1 MAITRAAIQGAL
13 EAERSFVQK
22 GGRVEVK
29 SADWEDGYL
38 VLVVRSIK
46 GQRRVVIDEALEGVR
61 AKWGDELEA
70 GGLIKLVDSDND
82 RIVIQVAAGGMP
94 LIGSQVW
101 LFPGDFLGPLIDM
114 WAGEMGTLAAK
125 RLRQTKEETE
135 PLQPILPL
143 GDLFADL
150 RERQVKAVQSSAY
163 RCSIIIGPPGTGKTY
178 TIGALGAYL
187 LKRFPKSRILLLGP
201 TNVAVDTALVSIDD
215 WLQRT
220 DKQEIAKKAKRVGAY
235 FDPRKFVDRPHLLA
249 PGIAEKGAEFLLL
262 EASEPPK
269 SKVGEH
275 IRWKDKLS
283 ALRKE
288 LGADIS
294 SVASQSRLVAT
305 TVSSAITWNE
315 TFREAGPWHFVI
327 CDEAS
332 QVIGPAALMVPA
344 MGQQTIFAGDPCQL
358 SPIVQCDGARE
369 KTLLAKTAFDLFA
382 HARTTMLN
390 EQSRMAVGI
399 CQAVSTTFY
408 DGELKVC
415 RKALADPEWK
425 TQRSPFFV
433 DGREIPRVCFD
444 QVFEPATYSQNYGG
458 FIRFQSAKLIE
469 TIIDNLAG
477 SYVDPQDIL
486 VLTPFRAQ
494 RSLIRNFLKRRHP
507 EISVSTVHRAQGSER
522 TLVIFDPVDGTSSFL
537 KGRDG
542 ERLINVAIS
551 RAKAHV
557 IVPFVRDDLENSAL
571 SLLHKIA
578 SKSFQTAGNFAHPFT
593 FSSLAN

>member
-1 MAITRAAIQGAL
+1 MAITRVAIQGAL
-13 EAERSFVQK
+13 EAERSFVKK

-82 RIVIQVAAGGMP
+82 RIAIQVAAGGMP

-150 RERQVKAVQSSAY
+150 RERQIRAVQSSAF
-163 RCSIIIGPPGTGKTY
+163 RSSIIIGPPGTGKTY

-220 DKQEIAKKAKRVGAY
+220 AKQEIAKKAKRVGAY

-288 LGADIS
+288 LGADIA

-315 TFREAGPWHFVI
+315 TLREAGPWHFVI

-382 HARTTMLN
+382 HTRTTMLN

-444 QVFEPATYSQNYGG
+444 QVSEPATYSQNYGG

-494 RSLIRNFLKRRHP
+494 RTLIRNFLKRRHP

>member
-1 MAITRAAIQGAL
+1 MAITRVAIQGAL

-150 RERQVKAVQSSAY
+150 RERQVRAVQSSAF

-220 DKQEIAKKAKRVGAY
+220 AKQEIAKKAKRVGAY

-332 QVIGPAALMVPA
+332 QVLGPAALMVPA

-444 QVFEPATYSQNYGG
+444 QVSEPATYSQNYGG

-494 RSLIRNFLKRRHP
+494 RTLIRNFLKRRHP

>member
-22 GGRVEVK
+22 GGRVEVAT
-29 SADWEDGYL
+29 ADWDDGYL
-38 VLVVRSIK
+38 VLGVRSVK
-46 GQRRVVIDEALEGVR
+46 GQRRVVVDDALEGVR

-70 GGLIKLVDSDND
+70 GGIIKLVDSDND

-94 LIGSQVW
+94 SIGGQIW

-114 WAGEMGTLAAK
+114 WAGEMGAVAAK
-125 RLRQTKEETE
+125 RLRQTKVDTE
-135 PLQPILPL
+135 PLQPVLPL
-143 GDLFADL
+143 GDSFADL
-150 RERQVKAVQSSAY
+150 RERQVEAVQNSAY
-163 RCSIIIGPPGTGKTY
+163 RCSITIGPPGTGKTY

-215 WLQRT
+215 WLGRI
-220 DKQEIAKKAKRVGAY
+220 DKPAIAKTTKRVGAY
-235 FDPRKFVDRPHLLA
+235 FDPRKFVNRPHLLA
-249 PGIAEKGAEFLLL
+249 PGIAEKSTEFLLL

-294 SVASQSRLVAT
+294 AVASEARLVAT
-305 TVSSAITWNE
+305 TVSSAITWHE
-315 TFREAGPWHFVI
+315 TLRAAGPWHFVI

-358 SPIVQCDGARE
+358 SPIVQSTGAGE
-369 KTLLAKTAFDLFA
+369 KALLGKTAFDLFA
-382 HARTTMLN
+382 HVPTTMLN

-425 TQRSPFFV
+425 KQRSPFFV
-433 DGREIPRVCFD
+433 DGREIPRVCFG
-444 QVFEPATYSQNYGG
+444 QVSEPATYSQSYGG

-477 SYVDPQDIL
+477 SYVDAEDIM

-494 RSLIRNFLKRRHP
+494 RTLIRNFLRRRHP

-522 TLVIFDPVDGTSSFL
+522 TLVIFDPVDGTSNFL
-537 KGRDG
+537 QGRDG

-557 IVPFVRDDLENSAL
+557 IVPFVRDDLNNPAL
-571 SLLHKIA
+571 GLLHKIA
-578 SKSFQTAGNFAHPFT
+578 SKSFQTAGKFARPFT

>member
-1 MAITRAAIQGAL
+1 MAITRVAIQGAL

-94 LIGSQVW
+94 QIGSQVW

-150 RERQVKAVQSSAY
+150 RERQVRAVQSSAF

-220 DKQEIAKKAKRVGAY
+220 AKQEIAKKAKRVGAY

-358 SPIVQCDGARE
+358 SPIVQCDEARE

-444 QVFEPATYSQNYGG
+444 QVSEPATYSQNYGG

-494 RSLIRNFLKRRHP
+494 RTLIRNFLKRRHP

-578 SKSFQTAGNFAHPFT
+578 CKSFQTAGNFAHPFT

>member
-1 MAITRAAIQGAL
+1 MAITRVAIQGAL
-13 EAERSFVQK
+13 EAERSFVKK

-82 RIVIQVAAGGMP
+82 RIAIQVAAGGMP

-150 RERQVKAVQSSAY
+150 RERQIRAVQSSAF
-163 RCSIIIGPPGTGKTY
+163 RSSIIIGPPGTGKTY

-220 DKQEIAKKAKRVGAY
+220 AKQEIAKKAKRVGAY

-288 LGADIS
+288 LGADIA

-315 TFREAGPWHFVI
+315 TLREAGPWHFVI

-382 HARTTMLN
+382 HTRTTMLN

-444 QVFEPATYSQNYGG
+444 QVSEPATYSQNYGG

-494 RSLIRNFLKRRHP
+494 RTLIRNFLKRRHP

-571 SLLHKIA
+571 CLLHKIA

>member
-1 MAITRAAIQGAL
+1 MAITRVAIQGAL

-150 RERQVKAVQSSAY
+150 RERQVRAVQSSAF
-163 RCSIIIGPPGTGKTY
+163 RSSIIIGPPGTGKTY

-220 DKQEIAKKAKRVGAY
+220 AKQEIAKKAKRVGAY

-358 SPIVQCDGARE
+358 SPIVQCDEARE

-444 QVFEPATYSQNYGG
+444 QVSEPATYSQNYGG

-494 RSLIRNFLKRRHP
+494 RTLIRNFLRRRHP

-557 IVPFVRDDLENSAL
+557 IVPFVRDDLENPAL
-571 SLLHKIA
+571 GLLHKIA
-578 SKSFQTAGNFAHPFT
+578 SKSFQTAGKYAHPFT

>member
-1 MAITRAAIQGAL
+1 MPTLSKGRL
-13 EAERSFVQK
+13 ESELH
-22 GGRVEVK
+22 RV
-29 SADWEDGYL
+29 GNPFC
-38 VLVVRSIK
+38 
-46 GQRRVVIDEALEGVR
+46 QRD
-61 AKWGDELEA
+61 
-70 GGLIKLVDSDND
+70 LIKLVDSDND

-150 RERQVKAVQSSAY
+150 RERQVRAVQSSAF
-163 RCSIIIGPPGTGKTY
+163 RSSIIIGPPGTGKTY

-220 DKQEIAKKAKRVGAY
+220 AKQEIAKKAKRVGAY

-358 SPIVQCDGARE
+358 SPIVQCDEARE

-444 QVFEPATYSQNYGG
+444 QVSEPVTYSQNYGG

-494 RSLIRNFLKRRHP
+494 RTLIRNFLKRRHP

>member
-1 MAITRAAIQGAL
+1 MAITRVAIQGAL
-13 EAERSFVQK
+13 EAERSFVKK
-22 GGRVEVK
+22 GGRIEVK

-82 RIVIQVAAGGMP
+82 RIAIQVAAGGMP

-150 RERQVKAVQSSAY
+150 RERQIRAVQSSAF
-163 RCSIIIGPPGTGKTY
+163 RSSIIIGPPGTGKTY

-220 DKQEIAKKAKRVGAY
+220 AKQEIAKKAKRVGAY

-288 LGADIS
+288 LGADIA

-315 TFREAGPWHFVI
+315 TLREAGPWHFVI

-382 HARTTMLN
+382 HTRTTMLN

-444 QVFEPATYSQNYGG
+444 QVSEPATYSQNYGG

-494 RSLIRNFLKRRHP
+494 RTLIRNFLTRRHP

-522 TLVIFDPVDGTSSFL
+522 TLVIFDPVDGASSFL

>member
-1 MAITRAAIQGAL
+1 MAITRVAIQGAL

-82 RIVIQVAAGGMP
+82 RIVIQVAVGGMP

-114 WAGEMGTLAAK
+114 WSGEMGTLAAK

-150 RERQVKAVQSSAY
+150 RERQVRAVQSSAF

-220 DKQEIAKKAKRVGAY
+220 AKQEIAKKAKRVGAY

-369 KTLLAKTAFDLFA
+369 KTLLPKTAFDLFA

-444 QVFEPATYSQNYGG
+444 QVSEPATYSQNYGG

-494 RSLIRNFLKRRHP
+494 RTLIRNFLKRRHP

>member
-61 AKWGDELEA
+61 AKWGEELEA

-94 LIGSQVW
+94 SIGSQVW

-114 WAGEMGTLAAK
+114 WTGEMGTLAAK

-150 RERQVKAVQSSAY
+150 RERQVKAVQSSAF

-187 LKRFPKSRILLLGP
+187 LKRFPNSRILLLGP

-215 WLQRT
+215 WLRRT
-220 DKQEIAKKAKRVGAY
+220 DKVEIAKKAKRVGAY

-249 PGIAEKGAEFLLL
+249 SGIAEKGAEFLLL
-262 EASEPPK
+262 EASEPSK

-294 SVASQSRLVAT
+294 AVASESRLVAT
-305 TVSSAITWNE
+305 TVSSAITWHE
-315 TFREAGPWHFVI
+315 TLREAGPWHFVI

-358 SPIVQCDGARE
+358 SPIVQCAEPRE
-369 KTLLAKTAFDLFA
+369 KALLGRTAFDLFA
-382 HARTTMLN
+382 HTPTTMLN

-408 DGELKVC
+408 NGELKVC

-444 QVFEPATYSQNYGG
+444 QVSEPATYSQNYGG
-458 FIRFQSAKLIE
+458 FIRFQSAKLVE
-469 TIIDNLAG
+469 TIVDNLAG

-486 VLTPFRAQ
+486 ILTPFRAQ
-494 RSLIRNFLKRRHP
+494 RTLIRNFLRRRHP
-507 EISVSTVHRAQGSER
+507 EISVNTVHRAQGSER
-522 TLVIFDPVDGTSSFL
+522 TLVIFDPVDGTASFL

-557 IVPFVRDDLENSAL
+557 VVPFVRDDLENPAL
-571 SLLHKIA
+571 GLLHKIA
-578 SKSFQTAGNFAHPFT
+578 SKSFQTAGKYAHPFT
-593 FSSLAN
+593 FSSLVN

>member
-13 EAERSFVQK
+13 DAERSFVQK

-101 LFPGDFLGPLIDM
+101 LFSNDFLGPLIDM

-143 GDLFADL
+143 GDLFSDL
-150 RERQVKAVQSSAY
+150 RERQVKAVQSSAF

-275 IRWKDKLS
+275 IKWKDKLS

-344 MGQQTIFAGDPCQL
+344 MGQQTIIAGDPCQL

-425 TQRSPFFV
+425 TQRNPFFV

-444 QVFEPATYSQNYGG
+444 QVSEPATYSQNYGG

-494 RSLIRNFLKRRHP
+494 RTLIRNFLKRRYP

-557 IVPFVRDDLENSAL
+557 IVPFVRDDLENPAL

-578 SKSFQTAGNFAHPFT
+578 IKSFQTAGKFAHPFT

>member
-1 MAITRAAIQGAL
+1 
-13 EAERSFVQK
+13 
-22 GGRVEVK
+22 
-29 SADWEDGYL
+29 
-38 VLVVRSIK
+38 
-46 GQRRVVIDEALEGVR
+46 
-61 AKWGDELEA
+61 
-70 GGLIKLVDSDND
+70 
-82 RIVIQVAAGGMP
+82 
-94 LIGSQVW
+94 
-101 LFPGDFLGPLIDM
+101 
-114 WAGEMGTLAAK
+114 
-125 RLRQTKEETE
+125 
-135 PLQPILPL
+135 
-143 GDLFADL
+143 
-150 RERQVKAVQSSAY
+150 
-163 RCSIIIGPPGTGKTY
+163 
-178 TIGALGAYL
+178 
-187 LKRFPKSRILLLGP
+187 
-201 TNVAVDTALVSIDD
+201 
-215 WLQRT
+215 
-220 DKQEIAKKAKRVGAY
+220 
-235 FDPRKFVDRPHLLA
+235 
-249 PGIAEKGAEFLLL
+249 
-262 EASEPPK
+262 
-269 SKVGEH
+269 
-275 IRWKDKLS
+275 
-283 ALRKE
+283 
-288 LGADIS
+288 
-294 SVASQSRLVAT
+294 VAT

-369 KTLLAKTAFDLFA
+369 RTLLAKTAFDLFA

-444 QVFEPATYSQNYGG
+444 QVSEPATYSQNYGG

-494 RSLIRNFLKRRHP
+494 RTLIRNFLKRCHP

-557 IVPFVRDDLENSAL
+557 IVPFVRDDLENPAL

-578 SKSFQTAGNFAHPFT
+578 SKSFQTAGKFAHPFT
-593 FSSLAN
+593 FSLLAN

>member
-1 MAITRAAIQGAL
+1 
-13 EAERSFVQK
+13 
-22 GGRVEVK
+22 
-29 SADWEDGYL
+29 
-38 VLVVRSIK
+38 LVVRSIK

-82 RIVIQVAAGGMP
+82 RIVIQVATGGMP

-125 RLRQTKEETE
+125 RLRQTKGETE

-150 RERQVKAVQSSAY
+150 RERQVRAVQSSAF

-187 LKRFPKSRILLLGP
+187 LKRFPNSRILLLGP

-215 WLQRT
+215 WLRRT
-220 DKQEIAKKAKRVGAY
+220 DKVEIAKKAKRVGAY

-249 PGIAEKGAEFLLL
+249 SGIAEKGAEFLLL

-294 SVASQSRLVAT
+294 AVASESRLVAT

-358 SPIVQCDGARE
+358 SPIVQCDEARE

-444 QVFEPATYSQNYGG
+444 QVSEPATYSQNYGG
-458 FIRFQSAKLIE
+458 FIRFQSAKLVE
-469 TIIDNLAG
+469 TIVDNLAG

-494 RSLIRNFLKRRHP
+494 RTLIRNFLKRRHP

-578 SKSFQTAGNFAHPFT
+578 SKSFQTAGKFAHPFT

>member
-1 MAITRAAIQGAL
+1 MAITRVAIQGAL

-150 RERQVKAVQSSAY
+150 RERQVRAVQSSAF
-163 RCSIIIGPPGTGKTY
+163 RSSIIIGPPGTGKTY

-220 DKQEIAKKAKRVGAY
+220 AKQEIAKKAKRVGAY

-358 SPIVQCDGARE
+358 SPIVQCDEARE

-444 QVFEPATYSQNYGG
+444 QVSEPATYSQNYGG

-494 RSLIRNFLKRRHP
+494 RTLIRNFLKRRHP